1 MFPCALI
8 SLHHLELKC
17 CISPSAVF
25 LNVAY
30 AFCSTA
36 GISHTCNRM
45 FCTLRH
51 CHGLMLVVFLIVERQ
66 YSKLTQF
73 VILCLSILLS
83 DRKGNENFLSAP
95 SPHLVLFASGF
106 KAFLMKYT
114 LAGNNIFSRIDS
126 YI

>member
-83 DRKGNENFLSAP
+83 DRKEGMKTFYQL
-95 SPHLVLFASGF
+95 PHP
-106 KAFLMKYT
+106 T
-114 LAGNNIFSRIDS
+114 LYYLPRVSRHF
-126 YI
+126 

>member
-1 MFPCALI
+1 MSPCALI

-36 GISHTCNRM
+36 GIGHTCNQM

-66 YSKLTQF
+66 SSKLTQC

-83 DRKGNENFLSAP
+83 DRKEGMKTFYQL
-95 SPHLVLFASGF
+95 PHP
-106 KAFLMKYT
+106 T
-114 LAGNNIFSRIDS
+114 LCYLPRVSWHF
-126 YI
+126 